1 MTDFCA
7 NAHPFATLAE
17 FIAGTTNQTKWP
29 AIYSIL
35 GTCKLCDSSVTFP
48 DPECDA
54 DVDAKFSDLVRAIHA
69 ETDRRER
76 EAVQESTHEQ
86 GQS

>member
-1 MTDFCA
+1 MNTFC
-7 NAHPFATLAE
+7 NDAHPFATLAE

-29 AIYSIL
+29 ELYSIL

-54 DVDAKFSDLVRAIHA
+54 EVDAEFADLVAAIRDEA
-69 ETDRRER
+69 ERRTR
-76 EAVQESTHEQ
+76 EAMREEEQ
-86 GQS
+86 GNT